1 MLCLLFS
8 FFFFFLTALSTRKHG
23 EIWAC
28 GRVTRTLLILADN
41 RHVLWRC
48 VGGDHLRNGLTVRSN
63 ADAVKGCFNLQA
75 AANAPGVARI
85 KLVH

>member
-1 MLCLLFS
+1 MLASFFPS
-8 FFFFFLTALSTRKHG
+8 FFFLIALSTRKHS

-63 ADAVKGCFNLQA
+63 AVKGCFNLQA